1 MNKNLVLVG
10 CSVILGLAI
19 GQLEVFRG
27 VSAQTQNAPRKCD
40 YTYIRDNMAP
50 GIGTGGKIEYG
61 DTWRP
66 LIEGG
71 WILKIA
77 SAPGAGYI
85 FEKCQ

>member
-1 MNKNLVLVG
+1 MKKSLGLVG
-10 CSVILGLAI
+10 CGVILGLAI
-19 GQLEVFRG
+19 GQLEIFG
-27 VSAQTQNAPRKCD
+27 SVSAQTQKAPQKCD
-40 YTYIRDNMAP
+40 YTYIRDNAAP
-50 GIGTGGKIEYG
+50 GIGTDGKIEYN

-85 FEKCQ
+85 FEKCR